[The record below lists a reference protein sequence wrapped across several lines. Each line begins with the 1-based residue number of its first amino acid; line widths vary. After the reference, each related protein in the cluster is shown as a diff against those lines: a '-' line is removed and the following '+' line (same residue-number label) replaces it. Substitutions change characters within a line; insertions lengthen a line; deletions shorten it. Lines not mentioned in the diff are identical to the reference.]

1 MNEVSEPKRIQ
12 QLDDFTIGH
21 IAAGEVVERPAQVVK
36 ELLENSLDAGSTS
49 IHVEIERGG
58 FDLIRIEDNG
68 SGIHENDLE
77 LALSRHATSKL
88 SQPEDLN
95 EIHTLGFRGEALA
108 SIGVV
113 SRLTVSSRPAGQEGR
128 SISMED
134 GIQQSLEPIG
144 MANGTVVTVE
154 HLFQNTPVRLGF
166 QRRPATEH
174 ARIVEVVVAHAIA
187 HPNVAFRCTIDG
199 RSTLNLPVSESIEDR
214 LYDVL
219 GGQSSNLLPLVLP
232 DQDSDV
238 PGDESWTGYISAPDI
253 SRGKGDEIHIFVN
266 DRPVASTPFHQAI
279 RRGYRTRLMQ
289 GRHPVA
295 VLHLR
300 VPAKEVDVNVHP
312 TKREVRLRHSWRVL
326 ERLER
331 AIAHTLAT
339 SPTKPDSSGEI
350 QELQG
355 LAQSEDKQPIQ
366 ELLMPPTRVENPSV
380 PSATSAPSW
389 ALAAGTQLNLVGDVA
404 DEVVEQIEKPRPQ
417 SIAASAQKVL
427 PGMSSTPIAPA
438 LSHQERELHR
448 HAGCGGSVSP
458 TEESPLPG
466 VDNDL
471 PVMEPLS
478 QFADSYILAQ
488 AGEELLLIDQHA
500 LHERIRY
507 ERLRNDESL
516 WLPQPRLVASRIQLT
531 LAQEAHLESSL
542 QRFEELGFKLEKQ
555 GEGEWDVTQAPRLL
569 DGDELEPF
577 LFDLLQDLSEE
588 GAPLETIERRKDH
601 LAFLNA
607 CRGSVKAND
616 TLTLAQMRR
625 LLEDMRNVPNPWACV
640 HGRPTAL
647 RLSLDSLDKHFGR
660 HG

>member
-1 MNEVSEPKRIQ
+1 MSEPNRIQ
-12 QLDDFTIGH
+12 QLDDLTIGH

-36 ELLENSLDAGSTS
+36 ELLENSLDAGSSS
-49 IHVEIERGG
+49 IQVSIERGG

-68 SGIHENDLE
+68 SGIHEDDLQ

-88 SQPEDLN
+88 RQPEDLN

-113 SRLTVSSRPAGQEGR
+113 SHLTIASRPEGHEGR
-128 SISMED
+128 SISMV
-134 GIQQSLEPIG
+134 GGVRQSIEAVG
-144 MANGTVVTVE
+144 MASGTVVTVE

-174 ARIVEVVVAHAIA
+174 ARIVEVVVSHAIA
-187 HPNVAFRCTIDG
+187 HPKVAFRCTIDG
-199 RSTLNLPVSESIEDR
+199 RATLNLPASDSIENR

-219 GGQSSNLLPLVLP
+219 GGQSSSLLPLIVP
-232 DQDSDV
+232 AQDEDV

-253 SRGKGDEIHIFVN
+253 SRGKGDEIHVFVN

-295 VLHLR
+295 VLHLH
-300 VPAKEVDVNVHP
+300 VPADEVDVNIHP

-339 SPTKPDSSGEI
+339 SPTQPDSSGELH
-350 QELQG
+350 ELQG
-355 LAQSEDKQPIQ
+355 LASSEEKQPIQ
-366 ELLMPPTRVENPSV
+366 ELLMPQEKILDEGVAKP
-380 PSATSAPSW
+380 APAW
-389 ALAAGTQLNLVGDVA
+389 ALAAGTQLNLVGKVA
-404 DEVVEQIEKPRPQ
+404 ETMRQEIEKPRPQ
-417 SIAASAQKVL
+417 STAASAQKVL
-427 PGMSSTPIAPA
+427 PGMAPDPVAPA

-448 HAGCGGSVSP
+448 HAGCGVRVSP
-458 TEESPLPG
+458 TEETPLPT
-466 VDNDL
+466 VENDV
-471 PVMEPLS
+471 PEMEPLS

-488 AGEELLLIDQHA
+488 SGEDLLLIDQHA

-516 WLPQPRLVASRIQLT
+516 WEPQSRLVPSRIELT
-531 LAQEAHLESSL
+531 LAQEARLESFL
-542 QRFEELGFKLEKQ
+542 ERFEALGFLFSKQ
-555 GEGEWDVTQAPRLL
+555 SDGQWDVTQAPRLL
-569 DGDELEPF
+569 DGDEVEPF
-577 LFDLLQDLSEE
+577 VLDLLQDMSED
-588 GAPLETIERRKDH
+588 GSPFETIERRKDH
-601 LAFLNA
+601 LAFMNA
-607 CRGSVKAND
+607 CRGAVKAND
-616 TLTLAQMRR
+616 TLTIAQMRR

-647 RLSLDSLDKHFGR
+647 RLSLNSLDKHFGR

>member
-1 MNEVSEPKRIQ
+1 LTEPRRIQ
-12 QLDDFTIGH
+12 QLDEFTIGH

-36 ELLENSLDAGSTS
+36 ELLENALDASSTS

-68 SGIHENDLE
+68 SGIHEDDLQ

-88 SQPEDLN
+88 RQPEDLN

-113 SRLTVSSRPAGQEGR
+113 SRLTVASRPDGQEGR

-134 GIQQSLEPIG
+134 GIQESIEPIG
-144 MANGTVVTVE
+144 MANGTVVAVE
-154 HLFQNTPVRLGF
+154 HLFRNTPVRLGF

-187 HPNVAFRCTIDG
+187 HPGVAFRCTIDG
-199 RSTLNLPVSESIEDR
+199 RSTLNLPASSSIEDR

-219 GGQSSNLLPLVLP
+219 GGQSSNLLSLTPP
-232 DQDSDV
+232 ANDTDV

-253 SRGKGDEIHIFVN
+253 SRGKGDEIHVFVN

-300 VPAKEVDVNVHP
+300 VPANEVDVNVHP

-339 SPTKPDSSGEI
+339 SPTQPDSSGEL
-350 QELQG
+350 QELEG
-355 LAQSEDKQPIQ
+355 LAQSEQNQPIQ
-366 ELLMPPTRVENPSV
+366 ELLMPIEEEEQGSKP
-380 PSATSAPSW
+380 PSAPPW

-404 DEVVEQIEKPRPQ
+404 DETVEHTEKPRPQ
-417 SIAASAQKVL
+417 SIAASAQKSL
-427 PGMSSTPIAPA
+427 PGLSTAPVAPA
-438 LSHQERELHR
+438 LSHEERDLHR

-458 TEESPLPG
+458 TEESRLGG
-466 VDNDL
+466 VENDL
-471 PVMEPLS
+471 PAMEPLS

-516 WLPQPRLVASRIQLT
+516 WTPQPRLVASRVEFT
-531 LAQEAHLESSL
+531 LAQQARLESFL
-542 QRFEELGFKLEKQ
+542 DRFEELGFHLEKQ
-555 GEGEWDVTQAPRLL
+555 DDGQWDVTQAPRLL
-569 DGDELEPF
+569 DGDEVEPF
-577 LFDLLQDLSEE
+577 LLDLLQDISED

-607 CRGSVKAND
+607 CRGAVKAND
-616 TLTLAQMRR
+616 TLTIAQMRR

>member
-1 MNEVSEPKRIQ
+1 MTEPNRIQ

-36 ELLENSLDAGSTS
+36 ELLENSLDAGSRS

-88 SQPEDLN
+88 RQPEDLN

-108 SIGVV
+108 SIGIV
-113 SRLTVSSRPAGQEGR
+113 SRLTVASRPEGNEGR
-128 SISMED
+128 SISMEN
-134 GIQQSLEPIG
+134 GIQEQIQPTG

-187 HPNVAFRCTIDG
+187 HPTVAFRCTIDG
-199 RSTLNLPVSESIEDR
+199 RSTLNLPSSESIENR

-232 DQDSDV
+232 KQDADV

-295 VLHLR
+295 VLHLH
-300 VPAKEVDVNVHP
+300 VPANEVDVNVHP

-339 SPTKPDSSGEI
+339 SPTQPDSSGEL
-350 QELQG
+350 QELEG
-355 LAQSEDKQPIQ
+355 LSQTNQNQPIQ
-366 ELLMPPTRVENPSV
+366 ELLVKDTDPKTSVE
-380 PSATSAPSW
+380 PSAAPPW
-389 ALAAGTQLNLVGDVA
+389 AIAAGTQLNLVGDVA
-404 DEVVEQIEKPRPQ
+404 EELSKQPEKPRPQ
-417 SIAASAQKVL
+417 SIAAAAQKSL
-427 PGMSSTPIAPA
+427 PGLTTNPIAPA

-448 HAGCGGSVSP
+448 HAGCGGSISP
-458 TEESPLPG
+458 TEESPLEG
-466 VDNDL
+466 VLNDL

-516 WLPQPRLVASRIQLT
+516 WTPQPRLVPSRIELT
-531 LAQEAHLESSL
+531 LAQQARLESFL
-542 QRFEELGFKLEKQ
+542 QRFEELGFHLEKQ
-555 GEGEWDVTQAPRLL
+555 DEGQWDVTQAPRLL
-569 DGDELEPF
+569 DGNEVEPF
-577 LFDLLQDLSEE
+577 LLDLLQDISED

-616 TLTLAQMRR
+616 TLTIAQMRR

>member
-1 MNEVSEPKRIQ
+1 MSEPNRIQ
-12 QLDDFTIGH
+12 QLDEFTIGH

-36 ELLENSLDAGSTS
+36 ELLENALDANSTS

-68 SGIHENDLE
+68 NGIHEEDLE

-113 SRLTVSSRPAGQEGR
+113 SRLTVSSRPDGQEGR

-134 GIQQSLEPIG
+134 GVKRAVEPVG
-144 MANGTVVTVE
+144 MANGTVVAVE

-174 ARIVEVVVAHAIA
+174 ARIVEVVIAHAIA
-187 HPNVAFRCTIDG
+187 HPSVGFRCTIDG
-199 RSTLNLPVSESIEDR
+199 RSTLNLPSSTSIEDR

-219 GGQSSNLLPLVLP
+219 GGQSSNLLPLVP
-232 DQDSDV
+232 PAGDADV
-238 PGDESWTGYISAPDI
+238 PGDESWNGYISAPDI

-295 VLHLR
+295 VLHLK
-300 VPAKEVDVNVHP
+300 VPANEVDVNVHP

-339 SPTKPDSSGEI
+339 SPTQPDSSGEL

-355 LAQSEDKQPIQ
+355 LAQSEQNQPIQ
-366 ELLMPPTRVENPSV
+366 ELLTPNDLDDETSKPSTAPP
-380 PSATSAPSW
+380 W
-389 ALAAGTQLNLVGDVA
+389 ALAAGTQLNLVGQVA
-404 DEVVEQIEKPRPQ
+404 EESVERSEKPRPQ
-417 SIAASAQKVL
+417 SVAAAAQKSL
-427 PGMSSTPIAPA
+427 PGMSTSPTAPA
-438 LSHQERELHR
+438 LSHAERDLHR
-448 HAGCGGSVSP
+448 HAGSGGSVSP
-458 TEESPLPG
+458 TAESPLAS
-466 VDNDL
+466 VENDL

-516 WLPQPRLVASRIQLT
+516 WIPQPRLIPSRIELT
-531 LAQEAHLESSL
+531 LAQQARLESFL
-542 QRFEELGFKLEKQ
+542 ERFEELGFVLEKHGDGQ
-555 GEGEWDVTQAPRLL
+555 WDVQQAPRLL
-569 DGDELEPF
+569 DGDEVEPF
-577 LFDLLQDLSEE
+577 LLDLLQDISED

-616 TLTLAQMRR
+616 RLTIAQMRR

>member
-1 MNEVSEPKRIQ
+1 MNDLSEPKRIQ
-12 QLDDFTIGH
+12 QLDEITIGH

-36 ELLENSLDAGSTS
+36 ELLENALDANSTA

-68 SGIHENDLE
+68 TGIHENDLE

-88 SQPEDLN
+88 RQPEDLN

-108 SIGVV
+108 SIGTV
-113 SRLTVSSRPAGQEGR
+113 SQLTVASKPDGQEGR
-128 SISMED
+128 CIRMD
-134 GIQQSLEPIG
+134 AGRKQHIEPIG

-154 HLFQNTPVRLGF
+154 QLFQNTPVRLGF

-187 HPNVAFRCTIDG
+187 HPDVSFRCTIDG
-199 RSTLNLPVSESIEDR
+199 RSTLNMPSSGSIEDR

-219 GGQSSNLLPLVLP
+219 GGQSSSLLPLVP
-232 DQDSDV
+232 PAHDADV

-253 SRGKGDEIHIFVN
+253 SRGKGDEVHVFVN

-295 VLHLR
+295 VLHLQ
-300 VPAKEVDVNVHP
+300 VPANEVDVNVHP

-339 SPTKPDSSGEI
+339 SPTQPDSSGEL

-355 LAQSEDKQPIQ
+355 LAQNEQNRPIQ
-366 ELLMPPTRVENPSV
+366 ELLVPNQVIEPPSNS
-380 PSATSAPSW
+380 TSTPSW
-389 ALAAGTQLNLVGDVA
+389 ALAAGTQLNLVG
-404 DEVVEQIEKPRPQ
+404 QIAEESTDRSEKPRPQ
-417 SIAASAQKVL
+417 SFAVSAQRSL
-427 PGMSSTPIAPA
+427 PGLSESPIAPA
-438 LSHQERELHR
+438 LSKQERDLHR

-458 TEESPLPG
+458 TEESPLAALE
-466 VDNDL
+466 NDL

-516 WLPQPRLVASRIQLT
+516 WTPQPRLVPSRIELSLT
-531 LAQEAHLESSL
+531 QEARLESFL
-542 QRFEELGFKLEKQ
+542 ERFQELGFVLEKQ
-555 GEGEWDVTQAPRLL
+555 KDGQWNVVQAPRLL
-569 DGDELEPF
+569 DGDEVEPF
-577 LFDLLQDLSEE
+577 LLDLLQDISED

-601 LAFLNA
+601 IAFLNA

-616 TLTLAQMRR
+616 KLTIAQMRR
-625 LLEDMRNVPNPWACV
+625 LLEDMRNVPTPWACV

-647 RLSLDSLDKHFGR
+647 RLPLNSLDKHFGR

>member
-1 MNEVSEPKRIQ
+1 MSEPNRIQ
-12 QLDDFTIGH
+12 QLDEFTIGH

-36 ELLENSLDAGSTS
+36 ELLENALDANSTS

-68 SGIHENDLE
+68 NGIHEEDLE

-113 SRLTVSSRPAGQEGR
+113 SRLTVSSRPDGQEGR

-134 GIQQSLEPIG
+134 GVKRAVEPVG
-144 MANGTVVTVE
+144 MANGTVVAVE

-174 ARIVEVVVAHAIA
+174 ARIVEVVIAHAIA
-187 HPNVAFRCTIDG
+187 HPSVGFRCTIDG
-199 RSTLNLPVSESIEDR
+199 RSTLNLPSSTSIEDR

-219 GGQSSNLLPLVLP
+219 GGQSSNLLPLVP
-232 DQDSDV
+232 PAGDADV
-238 PGDESWTGYISAPDI
+238 PGDESWNGYISAPDI

-295 VLHLR
+295 VLHLK
-300 VPAKEVDVNVHP
+300 VPANEVDVNVHP

-339 SPTKPDSSGEI
+339 SPTQPDSSGEL

-355 LAQSEDKQPIQ
+355 LAQSEQNQPIQ
-366 ELLMPPTRVENPSV
+366 ELLTPNDLDDQTSK
-380 PSATSAPSW
+380 PSAAPPW
-389 ALAAGTQLNLVGDVA
+389 ALAAGTQLNLVGQVA
-404 DEVVEQIEKPRPQ
+404 EESVERSEKPRPQ
-417 SIAASAQKVL
+417 SVAAAAQKSL
-427 PGMSSTPIAPA
+427 PGMSTSPTAPA
-438 LSHQERELHR
+438 LSHAERDLHR
-448 HAGCGGSVSP
+448 HAGSGGSVSP
-458 TEESPLPG
+458 TAESPLAS
-466 VDNDL
+466 VENDL

-516 WLPQPRLVASRIQLT
+516 WIPQPRLIPSRIELT
-531 LAQEAHLESSL
+531 LAQQARLESFL
-542 QRFEELGFKLEKQ
+542 ERFEELGFVLEKHGDGQ
-555 GEGEWDVTQAPRLL
+555 WDVQQAPRLL
-569 DGDELEPF
+569 DGDEVEPF
-577 LFDLLQDLSEE
+577 LLDLLQDISED

-616 TLTLAQMRR
+616 RLTIAQMRR

>member
-1 MNEVSEPKRIQ
+1 MAEPNRIQ
-12 QLDDFTIGH
+12 QLDDLTIGH

-36 ELLENSLDAGSTS
+36 ELLENALDAESTS

-58 FDLIRIEDNG
+58 FDLIRIQDNG
-68 SGIHENDLE
+68 SGIHEDDLE

-88 SQPEDLN
+88 KQPEDLN

-113 SRLTVSSRPAGQEGR
+113 SRLTVSSRPEGTDGR
-128 SISMED
+128 SIRMNHGNQEPA
-134 GIQQSLEPIG
+134 EPIG

-154 HLFQNTPVRLGF
+154 DLFQNTPVRLGF

-199 RSTLNLPVSESIEDR
+199 RSALHLPTSTTIEDR

-219 GGQSSNLLPLVLP
+219 GGQSSNLLQLSSPAS
-232 DQDSDV
+232 DADV
-238 PGDESWTGYISAPDI
+238 PGDEQWTGYISAPDI
-253 SRGKGDEIHIFVN
+253 SRGKGDEIHVFVN

-295 VLHLR
+295 VLHLH
-300 VPAKEVDVNVHP
+300 VPANEVDVNVHP

-331 AIAHTLAT
+331 AIANTLAN
-339 SPTKPDSSGEI
+339 SPTQPDSSGEI
-350 QELQG
+350 QELEG
-355 LAQSEDKQPIQ
+355 LTQSEKNQPIQ
-366 ELLMPPTRVENPSV
+366 ELLV
-380 PSATSAPSW
+380 PKEANDTIPKATSAPPW
-389 ALAAGTQLNLVGDVA
+389 ALAAGTQLNLVGQVA
-404 DEVVEQIEKPRPQ
+404 EDRNARSEKPRPQ
-417 SIAASAQKVL
+417 SISATAQQSL
-427 PGMSSTPIAPA
+427 PGLDKSPIAPA
-438 LSHQERELHR
+438 LSSAERELHR

-458 TEESPLPG
+458 TEESPLQSIK
-466 VDNDL
+466 NDL
-471 PVMEPLS
+471 PMMEPLS

-516 WLPQPRLVASRIQLT
+516 WIPQPRLVPSKIELT
-531 LAQEAHLESSL
+531 LAQEARLESAL
-542 QRFEELGFKLEKQ
+542 DRFQELGFVLVKQ
-555 GEGEWDVTQAPRLL
+555 EDGEWDVEQAPRLL
-569 DGDELEPF
+569 DGDEVEPF
-577 LFDLLQDLSEE
+577 LLDLLQDISED

-616 TLTLAQMRR
+616 RLTIAQMRR

>member
-1 MNEVSEPKRIQ
+1 MDEPNRIQ

-21 IAAGEVVERPAQVVK
+21 ISAGEVVERPAQVVK
-36 ELLENSLDAGSTS
+36 ELLENALDAASTS

-68 SGIHENDLE
+68 SGIHQNDLE

-88 SQPEDLN
+88 KQPEDLN

-113 SRLTVSSRPAGQEGR
+113 SRLTVASRPDGQEGR
-128 SISMED
+128 SICMEN
-134 GIQQSLEPIG
+134 GVKQSVQPIG
-144 MANGTVVTVE
+144 MATGTIVSVE

-187 HPNVAFRCTIDG
+187 HPSVSFRCTIDG
-199 RSTLNLPVSESIEDR
+199 RSTLNLPSSSSIEDR

-219 GGQSSNLLPLVLP
+219 GGQSSNLLSLVP
-232 DQDSDV
+232 PSSDSDV

-295 VLHLR
+295 VLHLK
-300 VPAKEVDVNVHP
+300 VPANEVDVNVHP

-339 SPTKPDSSGEI
+339 SPTQPDSSGEL
-350 QELQG
+350 QELEG
-355 LAQSEDKQPIQ
+355 LSQTEQNQPIQ
-366 ELLMPPTRVENPSV
+366 TLLAPEQADER
-380 PSATSAPSW
+380 TSKPVAAPSW
-389 ALAAGTQLNLVGDVA
+389 ALAAGTQLNLVGRVA
-404 DEVVEQIEKPRPQ
+404 EDTTERSEKPRPQ
-417 SIAASAQKVL
+417 SIAAGAQKSL
-427 PGMSSTPIAPA
+427 PGLTASPIAPA
-438 LSHQERELHR
+438 LSQQERDLHR
-448 HAGCGGSVSP
+448 HAGCGGSLSP
-458 TEESPLPG
+458 TEESPLTAIE
-466 VDNDL
+466 NDL
-471 PVMEPLS
+471 PPMEPLS

-516 WLPQPRLVASRIQLT
+516 WTPQPRLIPSKIELT
-531 LAQEAHLESSL
+531 LSQQARLESFL
-542 QRFEELGFKLEKQ
+542 ERFHELGFVLEKQ
-555 GEGEWDVTQAPRLL
+555 GDGHWDVLQAPRLL
-569 DGDELEPF
+569 DGHEVEPF
-577 LFDLLQDLSEE
+577 LLDLLQDISED

-616 TLTLAQMRR
+616 KLTIAQMRR

-647 RLSLDSLDKHFGR
+647 RLSLNSLDKHFGR

>member
-1 MNEVSEPKRIQ
+1 MVSQLSEPNRIQ
-12 QLDDFTIGH
+12 QLDDLTIGH

-36 ELLENSLDAGSTS
+36 ELLENALDAESTS

-58 FDLIRIEDNG
+58 FDLIRVQDNG
-68 SGIHENDLE
+68 TGIHEHDLE

-88 SQPEDLN
+88 KQPEDLN

-108 SIGVV
+108 SIGIV
-113 SRLTVSSRPAGQEGR
+113 SQLTVASRIEGSEGR
-128 SISMED
+128 SIRMND
-134 GIQQSLEPIG
+134 GIQEPIEPAG
-144 MANGTVVTVE
+144 MAHGTIVTVE

-187 HPNVAFRCTIDG
+187 HPHVAFRCTIDG
-199 RSTLNLPVSESIEDR
+199 RSTLNLPSSGTIEDR

-219 GGQSSNLLPLVLP
+219 GGQSSNLLQLIPP
-232 DQDSDV
+232 ASDAEV
-238 PGDESWTGYISAPDI
+238 PGDEQWTGYISAPDI
-253 SRGKGDEIHIFVN
+253 SRGKGDEVHVFVN

-295 VLHLR
+295 VLHLH
-300 VPAKEVDVNVHP
+300 VPANEVDVNVHP

-339 SPTKPDSSGEI
+339 SPTQPDSSGEL
-350 QELQG
+350 QELEG
-355 LAQSEDKQPIQ
+355 LAQSEKNQPIQ
-366 ELLMPPTRVENPSV
+366 ELLVAREATPTLPRQSGAPP
-380 PSATSAPSW
+380 W

-404 DEVVEQIEKPRPQ
+404 EQNPNQTEKARPQ
-417 SIAASAQKVL
+417 SVAASAQQSL
-427 PGMSSTPIAPA
+427 PGLDKSPVAPA
-438 LSHQERELHR
+438 LSSAERELHR
-448 HAGCGGSVSP
+448 HAGCGVTVSP
-458 TEESPLPG
+458 TDEAPLASLK
-466 VDNDL
+466 NDL
-471 PVMEPLS
+471 PKMEPLS

-507 ERLRNDESL
+507 ERLRNDERL
-516 WLPQPRLVASRIQLT
+516 WTPQPRLIPSKVQLT
-531 LAQEAHLESSL
+531 IAQEARLESSL
-542 QRFEELGFKLEKQ
+542 HRFEELGFVLAKQ
-555 GEGEWDVTQAPRLL
+555 GDGKWNVEQAPRLL
-569 DGDELEPF
+569 DGDEVEPF
-577 LFDLLQDLSEE
+577 LLDLLQDISED

-616 TLTLAQMRR
+616 RLTIAQMRR

-647 RLSLDSLDKHFGR
+647 RLSLNSLDKHFGR

>member
-1 MNEVSEPKRIQ
+1 LSEPNRIQ
-12 QLDDFTIGH
+12 QLDEFTIGH

-36 ELLENSLDAGSTS
+36 ELLENALDASSTS

-68 SGIHENDLE
+68 NGIHEEDLE

-113 SRLTVSSRPAGQEGR
+113 SRLTVSSRPDSQEGR

-134 GIQQSLEPIG
+134 GVKRAVEPVG
-144 MANGTVVTVE
+144 MPNGTVVTVE

-174 ARIVEVVVAHAIA
+174 ARIVEVVIAHAIA
-187 HPNVAFRCTIDG
+187 HPRVGFRCTIDG
-199 RSTLNLPVSESIEDR
+199 RSTLNLPSSTSIEDR

-219 GGQSSNLLPLVLP
+219 GGQSSNLLPLVP
-232 DQDSDV
+232 PAGDADV
-238 PGDESWTGYISAPDI
+238 PGDESWNGYISAPDI

-295 VLHLR
+295 VLHLK
-300 VPAKEVDVNVHP
+300 VPPNEVDVNVHP

-339 SPTKPDSSGEI
+339 SPTQPDSSGEL

-355 LAQSEDKQPIQ
+355 LAQSEQNQPIQ
-366 ELLMPPTRVENPSV
+366 ELLTPNDLDGQTSKPSTAPP
-380 PSATSAPSW
+380 W
-389 ALAAGTQLNLVGDVA
+389 ALAAGTQLNLVGQVA
-404 DEVVEQIEKPRPQ
+404 EEIDERSEKPRPQ
-417 SIAASAQKVL
+417 SVAAAAQKSL
-427 PGMSSTPIAPA
+427 PGLSTSPTAPA
-438 LSHQERELHR
+438 LSHAERDLHR
-448 HAGCGGSVSP
+448 HAGSGGSVSP
-458 TEESPLPG
+458 TAESPLAS
-466 VDNDL
+466 VENDL

-516 WLPQPRLVASRIQLT
+516 WIPQPRLVPSRIELT
-531 LAQEAHLESSL
+531 LAQQARLESFMG
-542 QRFEELGFKLEKQ
+542 RFEELGFVLEKQ
-555 GEGEWDVTQAPRLL
+555 EDGQWDVQQAPRLL
-569 DGDELEPF
+569 DGDEVEPF
-577 LFDLLQDLSEE
+577 LLDLLQDISED

-616 TLTLAQMRR
+616 RLTIAQMRR

>member
-1 MNEVSEPKRIQ
+1 
-12 QLDDFTIGH
+12 
-21 IAAGEVVERPAQVVK
+21 
-36 ELLENSLDAGSTS
+36 
-49 IHVEIERGG
+49 
-58 FDLIRIEDNG
+58 
-68 SGIHENDLE
+68 
-77 LALSRHATSKL
+77 
-88 SQPEDLN
+88 
-95 EIHTLGFRGEALA
+95 
-108 SIGVV
+108 
-113 SRLTVSSRPAGQEGR
+113 
-128 SISMED
+128 
-134 GIQQSLEPIG
+134 

-154 HLFQNTPVRLGF
+154 NLFQNTPVRLGF

-187 HPNVAFRCTIDG
+187 HPMVAFRCTIDG
-199 RSTLNLPVSESIEDR
+199 RSTLNLPSSESIENR

-232 DQDSDV
+232 KQDADV

-295 VLHLR
+295 VLHLH
-300 VPAKEVDVNVHP
+300 VPANEVDVNVHP

-339 SPTKPDSSGEI
+339 SPTQPDSSGEL

-355 LAQSEDKQPIQ
+355 LSQTNQNQPIQ
-366 ELLMPPTRVENPSV
+366 ELLVKDADPKTSAE
-380 PSATSAPSW
+380 PSAAPPW
-389 ALAAGTQLNLVGDVA
+389 AIAAGTQLNLVGDVA
-404 DEVVEQIEKPRPQ
+404 EESSKQPEKPRPQ
-417 SIAASAQKVL
+417 SIAAAAQKSL
-427 PGMSSTPIAPA
+427 PGLTTNPIAPA

-448 HAGCGGSVSP
+448 HAGCGGSISP
-458 TEESPLPG
+458 TEESPLEG
-466 VDNDL
+466 VLNDL
-471 PVMEPLS
+471 PIMEPLS

-516 WLPQPRLVASRIQLT
+516 WTPQPRLVPSRIELT
-531 LAQEAHLESSL
+531 LAQQARLESFL
-542 QRFEELGFKLEKQ
+542 QRFEELGFHLEKQ
-555 GEGEWDVTQAPRLL
+555 DEGQWDVMQAPRLL
-569 DGDELEPF
+569 DGNEVEPF
-577 LFDLLQDLSEE
+577 LLDLLQDISED

-616 TLTLAQMRR
+616 TLTIAQMRR

>member
-1 MNEVSEPKRIQ
+1 MDEPNRIQ

-21 IAAGEVVERPAQVVK
+21 ISAGEVVERPAQVVK
-36 ELLENSLDAGSTS
+36 ELLENALDAASTS

-68 SGIHENDLE
+68 SGIHQNDLE

-88 SQPEDLN
+88 KQPEDLN

-113 SRLTVSSRPAGQEGR
+113 SRLTVASRPDGQEGR
-128 SISMED
+128 SICMEN
-134 GIQQSLEPIG
+134 GVKQSVQPIG
-144 MANGTVVTVE
+144 MATGTIVSVE

-187 HPNVAFRCTIDG
+187 HPTVSFRCTIDG
-199 RSTLNLPVSESIEDR
+199 RSTLNLPSSSSIEDR

-219 GGQSSNLLPLVLP
+219 GGQSSNLLSLVP
-232 DQDSDV
+232 PSSDSDV

-295 VLHLR
+295 VLHLK
-300 VPAKEVDVNVHP
+300 VPANEVDVNVHP

-339 SPTKPDSSGEI
+339 SPTQPDSSGEL
-350 QELQG
+350 QELEG
-355 LAQSEDKQPIQ
+355 LSQTEQNQPIQ
-366 ELLMPPTRVENPSV
+366 TLLAPEQADER
-380 PSATSAPSW
+380 TSKPVAAPSW
-389 ALAAGTQLNLVGDVA
+389 ALAAGTQLNLVGRVA
-404 DEVVEQIEKPRPQ
+404 EDTAERSEKPRPQ
-417 SIAASAQKVL
+417 SIAAGAQKSL
-427 PGMSSTPIAPA
+427 PGLTASPIAPA
-438 LSHQERELHR
+438 LSQQERDLHR
-448 HAGCGGSVSP
+448 HAGCGGSLSP
-458 TEESPLPG
+458 TEESPLTAIE
-466 VDNDL
+466 NDL
-471 PVMEPLS
+471 PPMEPLS

-516 WLPQPRLVASRIQLT
+516 WTPQPRLIPSKIELT
-531 LAQEAHLESSL
+531 LSQQARLESFL
-542 QRFEELGFKLEKQ
+542 ERFHELGFVLEKQ
-555 GEGEWDVTQAPRLL
+555 GDGHWDVLQAPRLL
-569 DGDELEPF
+569 DGHEVEPF
-577 LFDLLQDLSEE
+577 LLDLLQDISED

-616 TLTLAQMRR
+616 KLTIAQMRR

-647 RLSLDSLDKHFGR
+647 RLSLNSLDKHFGR

>member
-1 MNEVSEPKRIQ
+1 MSEPNRIQ
-12 QLDDFTIGH
+12 QLDEFTIGH

-36 ELLENSLDAGSTS
+36 ELLENALDANSTS

-68 SGIHENDLE
+68 NGIHEEDLE

-113 SRLTVSSRPAGQEGR
+113 SRLTVSSRPDGQEGR

-134 GIQQSLEPIG
+134 GVKRAVEPVG
-144 MANGTVVTVE
+144 MANGTVVAVE

-174 ARIVEVVVAHAIA
+174 ARIVEVVIAHAIA
-187 HPNVAFRCTIDG
+187 HPSVGFRCTIDG
-199 RSTLNLPVSESIEDR
+199 RSTLNLPSSTSIEDR

-219 GGQSSNLLPLVLP
+219 GGQSSNLLPLVP
-232 DQDSDV
+232 PAGDADV
-238 PGDESWTGYISAPDI
+238 PGDESWNGYISAPDI

-295 VLHLR
+295 VLHLK
-300 VPAKEVDVNVHP
+300 VPANEVDVNVHP

-339 SPTKPDSSGEI
+339 SPTQPDSSGEL

-355 LAQSEDKQPIQ
+355 LAQSEQNQPIQ
-366 ELLMPPTRVENPSV
+366 ELLTPNDLDDKTSKPSTAPP
-380 PSATSAPSW
+380 W
-389 ALAAGTQLNLVGDVA
+389 ALAAGTQLNLVGQVA
-404 DEVVEQIEKPRPQ
+404 EESVERSEKPRPQ
-417 SIAASAQKVL
+417 SLAAAAQKSL
-427 PGMSSTPIAPA
+427 PGMSTSPTAPA
-438 LSHQERELHR
+438 LSHAERDLHR
-448 HAGCGGSVSP
+448 HAGSGGSVSP
-458 TEESPLPG
+458 TAESPLAS
-466 VDNDL
+466 VENDL

-516 WLPQPRLVASRIQLT
+516 WIPQPRLIPSRIELT
-531 LAQEAHLESSL
+531 LAQQARLESFL
-542 QRFEELGFKLEKQ
+542 ERFEELGFVLEKHGDGQ
-555 GEGEWDVTQAPRLL
+555 WDVQQAPRLL
-569 DGDELEPF
+569 DGDEVEPF
-577 LFDLLQDLSEE
+577 LLDLLQDISED

-616 TLTLAQMRR
+616 RLTIAQMRR

>member
-1 MNEVSEPKRIQ
+1 MNELSEPKRIQ
-12 QLDDFTIGH
+12 QLDEITIGH

-36 ELLENSLDAGSTS
+36 ELLENALDANSTA

-68 SGIHENDLE
+68 TGIHESDLG

-108 SIGVV
+108 SIGTV
-113 SRLTVSSRPAGQEGR
+113 SKLTVASKPDGQEGR
-128 SISMED
+128 CIRMD
-134 GIQQSLEPIG
+134 AGRKQPIEPIG

-154 HLFQNTPVRLGF
+154 QLFQNTPVRLGF

-187 HPNVAFRCTIDG
+187 HPNVSFRCTIDG
-199 RSTLNLPVSESIEDR
+199 RSTLNMPSSSSIEDR

-219 GGQSSNLLPLVLP
+219 GGQSSSLLPLALP
-232 DQDSDV
+232 ANDADV

-253 SRGKGDEIHIFVN
+253 SRGKGDEVHIFVN

-295 VLHLR
+295 VLHLQ
-300 VPAKEVDVNVHP
+300 VPANEVDVNVHP

-339 SPTKPDSSGEI
+339 SPTQPDSSGEL

-355 LAQSEDKQPIQ
+355 LAQNEQNRPIQ
-366 ELLMPPTRVENPSV
+366 ELLV
-380 PSATSAPSW
+380 PSQGIDQPSNSMSTPAW
-389 ALAAGTQLNLVGDVA
+389 ALAAGTQLNLVGQVA
-404 DEVVEQIEKPRPQ
+404 EERIDRSEKPRPQ
-417 SIAASAQKVL
+417 SFAAAAQRSL
-427 PGMSSTPIAPA
+427 PGLSASPVAPA
-438 LSHQERELHR
+438 LSKQERDLHR

-458 TEESPLPG
+458 TEELPLAALE
-466 VDNDL
+466 NDL

-507 ERLRNDESL
+507 ERLRNDESM
-516 WLPQPRLVASRIQLT
+516 WIPQPRLVPSRIELSLT
-531 LAQEAHLESSL
+531 QEARLESFL
-542 QRFEELGFKLEKQ
+542 ERFRELGFILEKQ
-555 GEGEWDVTQAPRLL
+555 KDGQWDVVQAPRLL
-569 DGDELEPF
+569 DGDEVEPF
-577 LFDLLQDLSEE
+577 LLDLLQDMSED

-601 LAFLNA
+601 IAFLNA

-616 TLTLAQMRR
+616 KLTIAQMRR

-647 RLSLDSLDKHFGR
+647 RLPLDSLDKHFGR

>member
-1 MNEVSEPKRIQ
+1 MAEPNRIQ
-12 QLDDFTIGH
+12 QLDDLTIGH

-36 ELLENSLDAGSTS
+36 DLLENALDAESTS

-58 FDLIRIEDNG
+58 FDLLRIQDNG
-68 SGIHENDLE
+68 SGIHEDDLE

-88 SQPEDLN
+88 KQPEDLN

-113 SRLTVSSRPAGQEGR
+113 SRLTVASRPEGTDGR
-128 SISMED
+128 SIRMNHGNQEPA
-134 GIQQSLEPIG
+134 EPIG

-154 HLFQNTPVRLGF
+154 DLFQNTPVRLGF

-199 RSTLNLPVSESIEDR
+199 RSTLHLPTSTTIEDR

-219 GGQSSNLLPLVLP
+219 GGQSSNLLQLSSPAS
-232 DQDSDV
+232 DADV
-238 PGDESWTGYISAPDI
+238 PGNEQWTGYISAPDI
-253 SRGKGDEIHIFVN
+253 SRGKGDEIHVFVN

-295 VLHLR
+295 VLHLH
-300 VPAKEVDVNVHP
+300 VPANEVDVNVHP

-331 AIAHTLAT
+331 AIANTLAN
-339 SPTKPDSSGEI
+339 SPTQPDSSGEI
-350 QELQG
+350 QELEG
-355 LAQSEDKQPIQ
+355 LTQSEKNQPIQ
-366 ELLMPPTRVENPSV
+366 ELLV
-380 PSATSAPSW
+380 PKEANDTIPKATSAPPW
-389 ALAAGTQLNLVGDVA
+389 ALAAGTQLNLVGQVA
-404 DEVVEQIEKPRPQ
+404 EDRNDRSEKPRPQ
-417 SIAASAQKVL
+417 SIAATAQQSL
-427 PGMSSTPIAPA
+427 PGLDKSPIAPA
-438 LSHQERELHR
+438 LSSAERELHR

-458 TEESPLPG
+458 TEESPLQSIK
-466 VDNDL
+466 NDL

-516 WLPQPRLVASRIQLT
+516 WIPQPRLVPSKIELT
-531 LAQEAHLESSL
+531 LAQEARLESAL
-542 QRFEELGFKLEKQ
+542 DRFQELGFVLVKQ
-555 GEGEWDVTQAPRLL
+555 GDGEWDVEQAPRLL
-569 DGDELEPF
+569 DGDEVEPF
-577 LFDLLQDLSEE
+577 LLDLLQDISED

-616 TLTLAQMRR
+616 RLTIAQMRR